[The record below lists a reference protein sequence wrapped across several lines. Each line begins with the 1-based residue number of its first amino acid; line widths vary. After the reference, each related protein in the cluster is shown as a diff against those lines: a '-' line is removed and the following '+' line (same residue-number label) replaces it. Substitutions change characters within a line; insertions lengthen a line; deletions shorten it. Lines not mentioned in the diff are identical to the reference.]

1 MHPVEAFFPVLGQAV
16 DVYALGD
23 DVADDHARVQGGLG
37 VLEDHLH
44 LPVEGPALIARR
56 LVDVLAPVEH
66 LAARRI
72 VEPDQDPSRRG
83 LAAARLA
90 DQAESLALVDLER
103 DPVDRLQVLPA
114 DPEVLLE
121 VFYLEQRPAVR
132 APVLGHA
139 LCPIRHLVP
148 LTLAGGST
156 LGAIWWCSQHAALCS
171 SENVVYSGISSA
183 QICMA

>member
-1 MHPVEAFFPVLGQAV
+1 MHPVEAFLPVSCQAV
-16 DVYALGD
+16 YVYALGD

-44 LPVEGPALIARR
+44 LPVESLALIARR

-72 VEPDQDPSRRG
+72 VEPDKDPSRRR

-90 DQAESLALVDLER
+90 DQAERFTLIDLER
-103 DPVDRLQVLPA
+103 DPIDRLQVLPT

-121 VFYLEQRPAVR
+121 VFDLQQWPAV
-132 APVLGHA
+132 AVLGHI
-139 LCPIRHLVP
+139 LCLIRHPVP

-156 LGAIWWCSQHAALCS
+156 LGAIWWCNQHAALCS
-171 SENVVYSGISSA
+171 SENAVYSGISSA